1 MEHKNPSN
9 NALWYC
15 NDHRMLDFFF
25 GLTPLFLVTV
35 QSWSNALLI
44 LGSGLSIFFLMRR
57 QIQPNGDA
65 PEFVFIQK
73 LVVVILVLPFLAIAV
88 SSALRASYTW
98 ADYDAPSRFLLAI
111 AIFLFAIRRKI
122 NIAAYLQYSVPGS
135 LVITLLHQLYFPQP
149 KLWGPDRMST
159 YFSDPLVFG
168 YTSLTLGLVSLVS
181 INAGRKNSKTLVI
194 FKLLGGAIGFYL
206 SVESGSRTG
215 WLAVPIVAAIWLYQ
229 LESTNSRRMHRW
241 LPGLYIALVL
251 LLLAFSSTVNQ
262 RLALAFHEVFSYSW
276 IGMAPETSVG
286 FRITFLR
293 IALDMFASNPL
304 AGFGDTRGI
313 LPALP
318 GHIANYA
325 SPESL
330 RMAVTSGFH
339 NEIVTNA
346 IRSGVLGL
354 VSATLLFGVPLFVFG
369 RQMRSAIAAQR
380 HNALIGLVFVLCI
393 FISSLSTEVFD
404 LKYTASFYALMISL
418 LCASAL
424 SARE

>member
-1 MEHKNPSN
+1 MELKNPRTS
-9 NALWYC
+9 ALWYG
-15 NDHRMLDFFF
+15 NGHRMLELFF

-35 QSWSNALLI
+35 KSWSNALLI
-44 LGSGLSIFFLMRR
+44 LGSALSIIFLMGRH
-57 QIQPNGDA
+57 IQPKGDA
-65 PEFVFIQK
+65 PEIVFIQK
-73 LVVVILVLPFLAIAV
+73 LVVVTLVLPIVAIAV
-88 SSALRASYTW
+88 SSALRASHNW

-111 AIFLFAIRRKI
+111 AIFLFAIRKEI
-122 NIAAYLQYSVPGS
+122 NIAAYLQYSAPGS
-135 LVITLLHQLYFPQP
+135 LVITLLHQLYFSQP

-181 INAGRKNSKTLVI
+181 INANSKNSKPLVI
-194 FKLLGGAIGFYL
+194 FKLLGAAIGFYL

-215 WLAVPIVAAIWLYQ
+215 WLAAPIVAAIWLCQ
-229 LESTNSRRMHRW
+229 LESTHSRRMHRR
-241 LPGLYIALVL
+241 LPGLSIALVL
-251 LLLAFSSTVNQ
+251 VLLAFSSTVHE
-262 RLALAFHEVFSYSW
+262 RLALAFHEVSSYSW
-276 IGMAPETSVG
+276 IGIAPETSVG

-293 IALDMFASNPL
+293 IAFDMFASNPL
-304 AGFGDTRGI
+304 AGFGDMRGI

-318 GHIANYA
+318 GHIATYA

-339 NEIVTNA
+339 NEIVTGA

-354 VSATLLFGVPLFVFG
+354 ASAILLFGVPLFVFG

-380 HNALIGLVFVLCI
+380 NNALIGLVFVLCI

-404 LKYTASFYALMISL
+404 LKYTASFYALMVSL